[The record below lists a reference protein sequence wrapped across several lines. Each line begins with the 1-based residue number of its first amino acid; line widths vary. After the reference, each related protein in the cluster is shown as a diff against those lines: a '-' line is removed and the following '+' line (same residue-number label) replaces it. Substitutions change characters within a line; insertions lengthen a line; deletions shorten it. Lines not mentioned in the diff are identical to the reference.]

1 MADNTLYELLG
12 VQRGVSDHELK
23 KVRHSYNLHR
33 YRVSDTITKTLVFN
47 SDVSVHGHRECIYA
61 FLMCDSA
68 CVSLSLHSIERSNN
82 SPLVKS

>member
-33 YRVSDTITKTLVFN
+33 YRVSDTTTKTLVFN
-47 SDVSVHGHRECIYA
+47 SDVSVHGHSGMYICI
-61 FLMCDSA
+61 FDVRLC
-68 CVSLSLHSIERSNN
+68 LRLIES
-82 SPLVKS
+82 S